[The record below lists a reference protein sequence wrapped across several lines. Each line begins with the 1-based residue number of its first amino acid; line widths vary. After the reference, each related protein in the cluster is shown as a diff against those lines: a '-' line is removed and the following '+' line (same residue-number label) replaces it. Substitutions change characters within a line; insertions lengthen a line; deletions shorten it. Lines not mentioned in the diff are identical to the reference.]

1 MKGIPLKLTG
11 IEKFLEANPKWHGKV
26 VFVIIGLSARENGE
40 DYRGTQRDTNA
51 LVSRINGKFGSSC
64 CGDVV
69 IFEEKEEGDF
79 FLRRRLSFFA
89 ASDVLLITAT
99 RDGLNRTPMEFTL
112 ARSKNKSSDV
122 IVEGAGL
129 STEGQIIISE
139 FVSSARVMRGGLM
152 INPWGSDDIKNAI
165 LRVLEMPRSERA
177 DRMRRN
183 LEFSSRLT
191 TSSWTMQVLQDLKSV
206 EKSEDSGAYTA
217 IGFAMGMRVVGV
229 RAGFQ
234 AVDVSSLGKAYRNSV
249 CRLILLDWGGTLV
262 AETEKTD
269 KLRAYAIAQGSAKR
283 AGPSEAL
290 KEILEALCADP
301 RNTVFVVSGKDTSA
315 VSDFWGG
322 IKGLGLGAEH
332 GFYYKWPIVEGKLL
346 PLSCTSTGKRN
357 SLAEG
362 AMPFSP
368 DARGG
373 SIEPSPTA
381 RGSNKWQSM
390 MALGD
395 QSWKESASM
404 IMDIYMQRTHGTY
417 IEKKGNALIWQFR
430 DADPE
435 FGFMQSKEL
444 EEHLKEIMSHYAV
457 EVIRG
462 GGVSDGYIE
471 VRPSGVSKGFFF
483 EHALSGLRSVN
494 DNVDFIMTIGDDS
507 SDEPMFE
514 QVGRLSNVEGLSTF
528 SITVGKKPSSAASY
542 IDDPSGVMELLSIL
556 VKTGQRDKKYFSS
569 IDLSTRRGTPS
580 PTNRVQGSSIT
591 KSASEFSIH
600 HQKDLPPIEPRKSFS
615 TDNQQNAPIPS
626 SPSGNSLPRSASLV
640 DITMKEYLDNIASGD
655 TIDEEGDD
663 GVFF

>member
-1 MKGIPLKLTG
+1 LKGIPLKLTG

-40 DYRGTQRDTNA
+40 DYRCTQRDTNA
-51 LVSRINGKFGSSC
+51 FVSRINGKFRPSC
-64 CGDVV
+64 GGDVV
-69 IFEEKEEGDF
+69 IFEEQEEGDV

-99 RDGLNRTPMEFTL
+99 RDGLNRTPMEFTI
-112 ARSKNKSSDV
+112 ARSKNKLSDV

-152 INPWGSDDIKNAI
+152 INPWGSEDIENAI

-234 AVDVSSLGKAYRNSV
+234 AVDVSSLSKAYRNSV

-301 RNTVFVVSGKDTSA
+301 RNTVFVVSGKDSGS
-315 VSDFWGG
+315 VGDFWGG

-346 PLSCTSTGKRN
+346 PVSCMSTGKRN
-357 SLAEG
+357 ILADG
-362 AMPFSP
+362 VIPFSP
-368 DARGG
+368 DAKGG
-373 SIEPSPTA
+373 SNEPSPVA
-381 RGSNKWQSM
+381 RASNKWQSM
-390 MALGD
+390 MPLGD

-404 IMDIYMQRTHGTY
+404 IMNIYMQRTHGTY

-471 VRPSGVSKGFFF
+471 VRPSGVSKGCFF

-494 DNVDFIMTIGDDS
+494 DDVDFIMTIGDDS

-514 QVGRLSNVEGLSTF
+514 QVSRLSNVEGLSTF

-542 IDDPSGVMELLSIL
+542 IDDPSGVMELLSVL

-569 IDLSTRRGTPS
+569 IDLSSAQGRASS
-580 PTNRVQGSSIT
+580 PTHRVLGSSIT
-591 KSASEFSIH
+591 KSASELSIH
-600 HQKDLPPIEPRKSFS
+600 NQKGFPPIEPRKSS
-615 TDNQQNAPIPS
+615 GIENRQNPIPL
-626 SPSGNSLPRSASLV
+626 SPSGNSLPRSSSLV
-640 DITMKEYLDNIASGD
+640 DITMKEYLENIASAD
-655 TIDEEGDD
+655 TVDEDGEE